1 MTLEEIVEHQAEA
14 LLRAVKDLRETKNW
28 RDKLS
33 RQREVMGYWRVMEVT
48 IERLKNKIQVDF
60 KRQTGNKAVTNFWE
74 KWKEFVEG
82 NEKLPAQKEPIG
94 SLPRPS
100 GYVRQSRF
108 SRSQ

>member
-28 RDKLS
+28 RDRLA
-33 RQREVMGYWRVMEVT
+33 RQREVMGYWRGMEVN

-60 KRQTGNKAVTNFWE
+60 KKQTGNKAVTNFWE
-74 KWKEFVEG
+74 RWKDFVDG
-82 NEKLPAQKEPIG
+82 KEKLPAHQQNV
-94 SLPRPS
+94 PRPAP
-100 GYVRQSRF
+100 YVRPSRY